1 MKPAEGGQ
9 PSGASEEQVP
19 KKRRVVNGKELVFR
33 KPGEE
38 SDESDE
44 EYPGPQPGRATA
56 QELASPFNVPIVE
69 TPTIVIHEDY

>member
-44 EYPGPQPGRATA
+44 EDPGPQPGRATA